1 MKHHVCMVSDF
12 FYPNQGGVE
21 SHIYHLS
28 QCLINRGH
36 KVIVVTHFYGN
47 RKGIRY
53 LDNGLK
59 VYYLPF
65 PTMYNQC
72 ILPTIL
78 TTFPLL
84 RNIFIREKITIVH
97 GHSAFSTMA
106 HEAMFHARN
115 MGLKTVFTDH
125 SLFGFADASSILTNK
140 LLKFSLADCS
150 HAICVS
156 HTSKENT
163 VLRACIKP
171 DLVSVIPNA
180 VDSSM
185 FLPDPSK
192 RHQDKI
198 TIVIVSRLVY
208 RKGMDLLAG
217 IIPEIC
223 SKHPD
228 VQFIIGGDGPKR
240 ILLEE
245 IRENNQLQD
254 RVTFLGPLKHSQVRD
269 VLVQGDILINT
280 SLTEAFCIAIV
291 EAACCGLKVVS
302 TRVGGVPEVLPPDM
316 IKLAEP
322 SVKALVSALDE
333 AISDQRN
340 GRVIDPQEAHE
351 RIKNMY
357 TWPNVA
363 RRTEIVYDMVH
374 KLPERDL
381 GTRVRRYYQC
391 GPLAGKLFVI
401 AMVIDLFFLCVLKFL
416 QPENEIEECPDFS
429 STYRTSAFCN
439 HGNKRKLLNE
449 DKRRKGRLKA
459 NQN

>member
-1 MKHHVCMVSDF
+1 MRHHICMVCDF

-21 SHIYHLS
+21 SHVYHLS
-28 QCLINRGH
+28 QCLLDRGH
-36 KVIVVTHFYGN
+36 KVVIATHSYGN

-65 PTMYNQC
+65 PVMYNQS

-78 TTFPLL
+78 TTLPLL
-84 RNIFIREKITIVH
+84 RNVFIRENITIVH

-106 HEAMFHARN
+106 HEGMFHARN
-115 MGLKTVFTDH
+115 MGIKTVFTDH

-163 VLRACIKP
+163 VLRARIQP
-171 DLVSVIPNA
+171 DTVSVIPNA
-180 VDSSM
+180 VDASM
-185 FLPDPSK
+185 FVPDPSK
-192 RHQDKI
+192 RHKNKI

-217 IIPEIC
+217 IIPIIC
-223 SKHPD
+223 NKHPD

-240 ILLEE
+240 IILEE
-245 IRENNQLQD
+245 IRENYQLQD
-254 RVTFLGPLKHSQVRD
+254 RVKFCGSLRHSEVRD

-291 EAACCGLKVVS
+291 EAACCGLQVVS
-302 TRVGGVPEVLPPDM
+302 TKVGGVPEVLPPEM

-322 SVKALVSALDE
+322 SVKALVVALDE
-333 AISDQRN
+333 AISDHRAGN
-340 GRVIDPQEAHE
+340 VLHPLEAHE
-351 RIKNMY
+351 RIKTMY

-363 RRTEIVYDMVH
+363 TRTEVVYDMVQT
-374 KLPERDL
+374 LPHRDKR
-381 GTRVRRYYQC
+381 TRINRYYQC

-401 AMVIDLFFLCVLKFL
+401 AMVLDLFFLYIL
-416 QPENEIEECPDFS
+416 QILLPEKNIELAPDF
-429 STYRTSAFCN
+429 AQQV
-439 HGNKRKLLNE
+439 NKC
-449 DKRRKGRLKA
+449 A
-459 NQN
+459 